1 MEVLEE
7 IEGIKGAVVLD
18 GLDEAI
24 IGVARTFGKDS
35 VLAYDSDTIID
46 ILVKRD
52 KMSSDEAVDFFEYNI
67 AGMHVNER
75 NPVFIDSGVLLLKD
89 NYGIK

>member
-7 IEGIKGAVVLD
+7 IEGAVVLD

-35 VLAYDSDTIID
+35 VYAYDSDTIID